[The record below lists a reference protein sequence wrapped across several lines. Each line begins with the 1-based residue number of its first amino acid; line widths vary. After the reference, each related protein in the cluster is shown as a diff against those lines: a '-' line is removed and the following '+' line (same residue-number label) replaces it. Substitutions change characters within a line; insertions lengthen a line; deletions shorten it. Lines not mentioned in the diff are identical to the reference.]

1 VAGVIVLDASV
12 VIAYLDAHDAHHRR
26 AVTLLEHAADDELAM
41 SALTLAEVLVAPA
54 RAGRL
59 DDVHASVAE
68 LGIIEQPL
76 PHGSAVRLAARRA
89 RTGLRMP
96 DCCVLLAAEEA
107 SAALATF
114 DDRLAREAAAA
125 GIEVLRS

>member
-1 VAGVIVLDASV
+1 MG
-12 VIAYLDAHDAHHRR
+12 
-26 AVTLLEHAADDELAM
+26 
-41 SALTLAEVLVAPA
+41 ALTLAEVLVAPA

-59 DDVHASVAE
+59 DDVHVSLAE
-68 LGIIEQPL
+68 LGVMEQPL
-76 PHGSAVRLAARRA
+76 PHGSAVRLAVLRA

-96 DCCVLLAAEEA
+96 DCCALLAAVEA

-125 GIEVLRS
+125 GIEVPRSSSPKTGDGRVAAANCPGSGVDRSYEPAEGDG